1 MPATG
6 RVVLITGTSSGIGQT
21 CGQHLAARGWRVFGT
36 SRKPT
41 KNAGGI
47 EMIPMDVDD
56 DASVEQGVAA
66 VIDRAGRI
74 DAVVNN
80 AGFSLTGSI
89 EDTTIEEAKAQF
101 ETNFFGAMRV
111 CRAVLPIMRRQ
122 QHGYIVNV
130 SSLAGTFG
138 LPFGGLY
145 SASKF
150 ALEGLS
156 ESLRYETR
164 RYGIRVSLVEPGD
177 FRTSITQ
184 HRRTA
189 AAAKSNT
196 AYRER
201 FEYFKRKQDHDE
213 ATASTPEPIARL
225 VEKILNHPR
234 PNLRY
239 PIGMP
244 SQRMVIPLRR
254 WLPQRAFDWVAFRL
268 LGE

>member
-1 MPATG
+1 MPATA
-6 RVVLITGTSSGIGQT
+6 RTILITGTSSGIGQV
-21 CGQHLAARGWRVFGT
+21 CARHLAARGWRVYGT
-36 SRKPT
+36 SRKPAT
-41 KNAGGI
+41 DAADGI
-47 EMIPMDVDD
+47 EMIAMDVDD
-56 DASVEQGVAA
+56 DASVQAGVAA
-66 VIDRAGRI
+66 MVERAGRI
-74 DAVVNN
+74 DALINN
-80 AGFSLTGSI
+80 AGYSLFGSI

-122 QHGYIVNV
+122 QHGYIVNI

-164 RYGIRVSLVEPGD
+164 RFGIHVSLVEPGD
-177 FRTSITQ
+177 YRTSITQ

-189 AAAKSNT
+189 ITTGAAYSERYEH
-196 AYRER
+196 YR
-201 FEYFKRKQDHDE
+201 RKQDHDE
-213 ATASTPEPIARL
+213 STADTPEPIARL

-234 PNLRY
+234 PKLRY

-254 WLPQRAFDWVAFRL
+254 WLPQRAFDWLAFHL

>member
-1 MPATG
+1 MSSTS
-6 RVVLITGTSSGIGQT
+6 RVILITGASSGIGQA
-21 CGQHLAARGWRVFGT
+21 CAQHLAARGWRVFGT
-36 SRKPT
+36 SRKALAT
-41 KNAGGI
+41 SDGI
-47 EMIPMDVDD
+47 EMVAMDVDD
-56 DASVEQGVAA
+56 DTSVQCGVAEVA
-66 VIDRAGRI
+66 ERAGRI

-80 AGFSLTGSI
+80 AGFSLGGSI

-122 QHGYIVNV
+122 QHGYIVNI

-150 ALEGLS
+150 ALEGFS
-156 ESLRYETR
+156 EALRYETR

-177 FRTSITQ
+177 YRASITQ
-184 HRRTA
+184 HRRIA
-189 AAAKSNT
+189 AAADGNS

-201 FEYFKRKQDHDE
+201 FEFMKQKQDHDE
-213 ATASTPEPIARL
+213 STGSTPEPIARL
-225 VEKILNHPR
+225 VEKILNQPW
-234 PNLRY
+234 PKLRY

-244 SQRMVIPLRR
+244 SQRMVVPLRR
-254 WLPQRAFDWVAFRL
+254 WLPQRAFDWLAFRL
-268 LGE
+268 MGE